1 MLEVDIGVN
10 RECCES
16 VHCESCVLPL

>member
-16 VHCESCVLPL
+16 VQCESCVLPL